1 MFEPLLSI
9 PDLGRALKARRL
21 ELNVLQDD
29 VAEAVGMSRI
39 TLSRLESGVSTD
51 LKLGT
56 VLRLLRHYG
65 LKLMLAP
72 GSRAPT
78 LTELDVRRNLERRST
93 PQPSGR
99 ATASESSADLVHRLT
114 ATRKRARRSPQR
126 STGSSKP
133 R

>member
-1 MFEPLLSI
+1 MFETLLSTSE
-9 PDLGRALKARRL
+9 LGRTLKARRL
-21 ELNVLQDD
+21 ELNLPQDD
-29 VAEAVGMSRI
+29 VAHAVGMSRI

-72 GSRAPT
+72 GTRAPT
-78 LTELDVRRNLERRST
+78 LTELDLRRDLERRGK
-93 PQPSGR
+93 PQLPAGV
-99 ATASESSADLVHRLT
+99 TVVADPMPPAAAR
-114 ATRKRARRSPQR
+114 RMRARRSTQR
-126 STGSSKP
+126 LKGGGKP

>member
-9 PDLGRALKARRL
+9 SEVGRVLKARRL
-21 ELNVLQDD
+21 ELNLPQDD
-29 VAEAVGMSRI
+29 VAHAAGMSRI

-72 GSRAPT
+72 GTRAPT
-78 LTELDVRRNLERRST
+78 LTELDLRRDLERHERLQLSAGAT
-93 PQPSGR
+93 ESAPAPDPTHPASG
-99 ATASESSADLVHRLT
+99 
-114 ATRKRARRSPQR
+114 TRMRARRSRQR
-126 STGSSKP
+126 PTGSGKP